1 MLLWIFIIA
10 LFVFAFVAGLSS
22 SNKKNLTSKSRNLV
36 DSNVT
41 PGIHSVHSEV
51 NESEDK
57 AKDEMVLSAVL
68 GLYSKER
75 SIDFFVNGAQFR
87 THAAQEEYCI
97 LSVGMDV
104 RLKAE
109 PENMYDKYAVKV
121 FSSRKHIGYVS
132 KDVSKHVFQVV
143 EQGCVSDCV
152 VIDNSYANKNDSPK
166 LMHVRLFI
174 KPKFVNH
181 WNLDGYEDPVC
192 MSE

>member
-10 LFVFAFVAGLSS
+10 LFVFAFVAGISS
-22 SNKKNLTSKSRNLV
+22 SKDRKSTSNPRIPANATGTNRV
-36 DSNVT
+36 RPD
-41 PGIHSVHSEV
+41 V

-57 AKDEMVLSAVL
+57 AKDEKVLSAVL